1 MDYWLIWSLVLFAVG
16 LVIVV
21 VEVIVPS
28 GGILGVAALGALV
41 GSLVCAYQLSGWAVV
56 ALAAIELVCVP
67 IVVVLAFK
75 ILPRTSLGRQLILS
89 PPSSPNT
96 GSAVPLPNAGDG
108 FSALLGVEGK
118 AATMLRP
125 SGTAEFNGRRISVV
139 TRGEMISLGSSVR
152 VIEVEGNRIV
162 VEAV

>member
-28 GGILGVAALGALV
+28 GGILGIAAFGALV
-41 GSLVCAYQLSGWAVV
+41 GSLYCAYQLNAWAAA
-56 ALAAIELVCVP
+56 ALAGIELVCVP

-75 ILPRTSLGRQLILS
+75 ILPKTSLGRQLILS
-89 PPSSPNT
+89 PPTPPPVT
-96 GSAVPLPNAGDG
+96 GNPAASASGDG
-108 FSALLGVEGK
+108 YSWLLGVEGK

-125 SGTAEFNGRRISVV
+125 SGTAEIGGRRVSVV
-139 TRGEMISLGSSVR
+139 TRGEMISLGSAVR
-152 VIEVEGNRIV
+152 VIEVEGNRVV
-162 VEAV
+162 VEAI

>member
-16 LVIVV
+16 LVIIV

-28 GGILGVAALGALV
+28 GGILGIAALGALV
-41 GSLVCAYQLSGWAVV
+41 GSLVCAYQLSGWAAA
-56 ALAAIELVCVP
+56 ALAGIELVCVP

-75 ILPRTSLGRQLILS
+75 ILPKTSLGRQLILS
-89 PPSSPNT
+89 PPSLPNT
-96 GSAVPLPNAGDG
+96 GSAVSPSAGDG

-162 VEAV
+162 VEAI